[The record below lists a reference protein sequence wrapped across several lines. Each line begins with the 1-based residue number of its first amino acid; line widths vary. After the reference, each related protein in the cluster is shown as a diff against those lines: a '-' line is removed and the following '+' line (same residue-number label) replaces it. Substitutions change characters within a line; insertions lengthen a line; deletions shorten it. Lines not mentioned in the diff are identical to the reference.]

1 VFTRVAIA
9 LTAILVLFL
18 ALPVVGLLL
27 RVSPGEVVARLSD
40 ADVREALLLSLRTTA
55 VSCALVVLLG
65 TPAAYVL
72 ATRGFAGKAAVESL
86 LELPMVLPPT
96 VAGFAL
102 LCAFGRMGLAGHA
115 LTAFGVQLPFTTAAV
130 VGAQTFMAS
139 PYFVSPA
146 RAGFES
152 VDRRLLEA
160 AGTLRAGEA
169 FRFTRIL
176 VPLSLP
182 SLLAGLALAAAR
194 ALGEFGA
201 TIMFA
206 GNLGGVTRTM
216 PLAVYVALQSDV
228 DTALVLSVLLLAASV
243 ALLAG
248 LRLLRH
254 RRTGLTPFDARTPR
268 PA

>member
-1 VFTRVAIA
+1 VFSRVAIA

-27 RVSPGEVVARLSD
+27 RVSPAELVARLAD
-40 ADVREALLLSLRTTA
+40 PDVREALLLSLRTTA
-55 VSCALVVLLG
+55 LSCALVVLLG

-72 ATRGFAGKAAVESL
+72 ATRGFRGKAAVESL

-115 LTAFGVQLPFTTAAV
+115 LTALGVQLPFTTAAV
-130 VGAQTFMAS
+130 VVAQTFMAA

-146 RAGFES
+146 RAGFEG
-152 VDRRLLEA
+152 VDRRLLDA
-160 AGTLRAGEA
+160 ASTLRAGEA
-169 FRFTRIL
+169 FRFL
-176 VPLSLP
+176 QVVVPLSLP

-216 PLAVYVALQSDV
+216 PLAVYVALQSDL
-228 DTALVLSVLLLAASV
+228 DTALVLSVLLLVASI

-248 LRLLRH
+248 LRLLRRGPH
-254 RRTGLTPFDARTPR
+254 PGLAPDARARR